1 MRNRGGRIVEHDLD
15 ASAQQIREC
24 RRRAAIGHV
33 QQVDARHRLEQFAAE
48 MNGRAATGRRH
59 IERARV
65 RPGVGNELGDASD
78 RHGRMHLHDVRH
90 PRKAHDRCDI
100 ADEVVRKLLIERGID
115 GVHRADEQKRIAIPR
130 RTNHRIG
137 ADVYSIVS
145 ALLVRNCVDGHVWQ
159 HTADIRPAATPVQ
172 RAIHLFPRHVAAEG
186 RGVGGTVSQRV

>member
-1 MRNRGGRIVEHDLD
+1 
-15 ASAQQIREC
+15 
-24 RRRAAIGHV
+24 
-33 QQVDARHRLEQFAAE
+33 

-115 GVHRADEQKRIAIPR
+115 GVHRADEQKRIAIRR

-137 ADVYSIVS
+137 DDVGAAARLVFDDELLAEQFGKPLPENPRQDIGRAARRERHDPAHRSRRIGIRRDAWNGAGETKTGRRQS
-145 ALLVRNCVDGHVWQ
+145 QELQGTRRTALARNLH
-159 HTADIRPAATPVQ
+159 RPLAIISAAT
-172 RAIHLFPRHVAAEG
+172 
-186 RGVGGTVSQRV
+186 S